1 MLWSPCDFIAVES
14 EAAVVVPMVEVVV
27 VMVEAVVASNG
38 GKTETS
44 AAETLVVADA
54 A

>member
-1 MLWSPCDFIAVES
+1 VES
-14 EAAVVVPMVEVVV
+14 EAAVVVPTVEVV
-27 VMVEAVVASNG
+27 NG

-44 AAETLVVADA
+44 AAETLVAADA